1 MSRILRIKI
10 NGLFGFLNHD
20 IDLSHEGIT
29 FIHGPNGCGKTTALK
44 LISAFFDRDFIE
56 VSRTRFD
63 GIEIYY
69 EDGLIIKAVKEKKQE
84 KLEKSEKLEKT
95 AKRGVLKKSTLLK
108 ISLVSED
115 KELKTYDASS
125 YGRYGRNG
133 EISPAVIDE
142 LVPSLRRVGPRSW
155 MDMRTGER
163 FMYAEI
169 LERFADELP
178 EPFSNK
184 RPDWLLARLDG
195 AKLHFVQTQRLL
207 KVSIDSM
214 PHREGRNF
222 INVIELYS
230 EEIKKKISE
239 LLAQSAAVSQ
249 SRDRSFPQRLLSMKL
264 DESYSEDKI
273 RSDYAITEQKIQ
285 KLMGSGLIELEKNI
299 SLPGQAFEATEK
311 KVLSLYVED
320 INNKLSIFDD
330 MLKKIETFLGVVS
343 PKLRSKS
350 FKVNRVDGFLIET
363 TQGEPQ
369 KLEPAQLSSG
379 EQHQIV
385 LFYELIF
392 KSNDKSFF
400 LIDEP
405 EISLHIDWQRQF
417 LADVS
422 KVARLGDHT
431 FLVATHSPQIIG
443 VRRDLAVA
451 LDGGIL
457 NEQ

>member
-1 MSRILRIKI
+1 MSRIIRIKI

-20 IDLSHEGIT
+20 IGLSDEGIT

-44 LISAFFDRDFIE
+44 LISSFFDRDFIE

-69 EDGLIIKAVKEKKQE
+69 EDGFIIKAVKEKKPEKQERQE
-84 KLEKSEKLEKT
+84 KT
-95 AKRGVLKKSTLLK
+95 NKRSLLKKPSILK
-108 ISLVSED
+108 ISLVFED
-115 KELKTYDASS
+115 KESKTYDASS
-125 YGRYGRNG
+125 YGKNG
-133 EISPAVIDE
+133 EITPGVIDE
-142 LVPSLRRVGPRSW
+142 LVPFLRRVGPRVW

-163 FMYAEI
+163 FPYPEV
-169 LERFADELP
+169 LERFADDLP
-178 EPFSNK
+178 EPFSNR
-184 RPDWLLARLDG
+184 RPDWLLSRLDG

-207 KVSIDSM
+207 KVSIDSA

-222 INVIELYS
+222 TNVIELYS
-230 EEIKKKISE
+230 EEIKTKISE

-264 DESYSEDKI
+264 DESYSEEKI
-273 RSDYAITEQKIQ
+273 RSDYAVTEEKIQ

-299 SLPGQAFEATEK
+299 SLPGQEFEATEK

-369 KLEPAQLSSG
+369 KLDPAQLSSG

-392 KSNDKSFF
+392 KSSDKSFF

-417 LADVS
+417 LTDVS

-443 VRRDLAVA
+443 ARRDLAVA